1 MRVAGPTAA
10 GPASVGSS
18 ALDGRPD
25 IEIPRNFLCPIVAT
39 LMRDPVSAADGHSYE
54 RAAITKWL
62 KDNGTSPSTNLPLK
76 NRRLVRN
83 HALRGAIDAFV
94 STSLASTPPM
104 LVARDSIPLSTPLP
118 TALAAPGAAVIQDPA
133 PGFFARIFR
142 ALFPSAVF

>member
-10 GPASVGSS
+10 DPASVGSS

-25 IEIPRNFLCPIVAT
+25 IEIPRNFLCPIAAT

-62 KDNGTSPSTNLPLK
+62 KDNGSSPSTNLPLAH
-76 NRRLVRN
+76 RRLVAN

-94 STSLASTPPM
+94 STSLASTPL

-142 ALFPSAVF
+142 ALFASAVF